1 MGDWTMN
8 VSEQLNSLPEMNKAA
23 LHALWQ
29 EHFGAVPSK
38 NSVLIE
44 AIDLTG
50 PTCSLSRPPCRQFS
64 ASCFSLFAAR
74 CAPALPCTLRSW
86 LCAISFW
93 CCSVLP
99 MVDGFA
105 CGLQIAFSGSG
116 YPIYGKVGVCH
127 FGSSNRKPSLPGI
140 GKDFACT
147 GHGRAE
153 HATARPCTSREIQE
167 LIKRM
172 SMANP
177 RWGAP
182 RIHGELQKL
191 GIQVSECTVAKYMVL
206 PRRPS
211 SQTWRT
217 FLKNH
222 TRDLV
227 STDFFVVP
235 TATLRLL
242 FVFLMLSHDRRRIVH
257 FGVTSH
263 PTAEWTAQ
271 QLHHAF
277 PWDTAPR
284 YILHDRDS
292 CYGEPF
298 HQTAQALNIQEIL
311 SAPRSPWQNAYVE
324 RLISSIRRDCLDH
337 VLIFNQRGL
346 RRMLQLYLDYYERS
360 RTHLSLAKDAP
371 IPRSV
376 QPPSLGRVI
385 ELSQVGGLHHRYE
398 RQAA

>member
-1 MGDWTMN
+1 MSTIFCL
-8 VSEQLNSLPEMNKAA
+8 VLFSLRSSLRSRAVLLVEIMA
-23 LHALWQ
+23 LHHQLLVLQRSTHGRRLRLRAADRIFWVWLSRLWQ
-29 EHFGAVPSK
+29 GWR
-38 NSVLIE
+38 L
-44 AIDLTG
+44 
-50 PTCSLSRPPCRQFS
+50 SLRIIKPE
-64 ASCFSLFAAR
+64 
-74 CAPALPCTLRSW
+74 T
-86 LCAISFW
+86 I
-93 CCSVLP
+93 
-99 MVDGFA
+99 
-105 CGLQIAFSGSG
+105 IAW
-116 YPIYGKVGVCH
+116 
-127 FGSSNRKPSLPGI
+127 NRKGFRLYWTWKS
-140 GKDFACT
+140 
-147 GHGRAE
+147 RARNG
-153 HATARPCTSREIQE
+153 RPCASREIQE

-191 GIQVSECTVAKYMVL
+191 GIQVSECTVAKYMVR

-222 TRDLV
+222 TCDLV

-235 TATLRLL
+235 TATFRLL
-242 FVFLMLSHDRRRIVH
+242 FVFLVLSHDRRRIVH

-271 QLHHAF
+271 QLRHAF

-324 RLISSIRRDCLDH
+324 RLIGSIRCECVDH
-337 VLIFNQRGL
+337 VIVLNERGL
-346 RRMLQLYLDYYERS
+346 HRILQLYFDYYERS